1 MRTGSGRVVQT
12 LCRCRSGFEFPTP
25 LSVPLPDAVAKLF
38 SSTGCMPRPAR
49 IVLRRSIGGRRPVP
63 FFLKTI
69 FSMNVLARTR
79 ACAYTCMR
87 ARVFL
92 VINRLKKVSIKK
104 KCLFPLALQLLGD
117 IHSNSKPE
125 LLKLKTRTS
134 ATQNPNHGNSKP
146 ERGPVSATQ
155 NPNRLPGCPQ
165 SIHRFIHRRPAADD
179 FRPDRVPSA
188 SFGF

>member
-1 MRTGSGRVVQT
+1 MAVSCRRFAAVVRVLSFRRRFRRRCLMR
-12 LCRCRSGFEFPTP
+12 C
-25 LSVPLPDAVAKLF
+25 DVAHRQ
-38 SSTGCMPRPAR
+38 GCMPRPAR

-79 ACAYTCMR
+79 ACAYTRVR
-87 ARVFL
+87 ARFFL

-104 KCLFPLALQLLGD
+104 KCLFSLSVQLLVD

-146 ERGPVSATQ
+146 ERWPVSATQ

-165 SIHRFIHRRPAADD
+165 FIHRFIHSQPAADN